1 MAGRIGVYVCDCG
14 TNIAGTIDCGRVLE
28 RAAGL
33 PGVAVARGN
42 PYMCSDPGQALI
54 RDDIETL
61 GLERVVVAACSPR
74 MHEKTFRRALEEAG
88 LNPYMLEVAN
98 IREQCSWVHDDS
110 GRATDKA
117 TALIAGA
124 VARVGHHYGLSGR
137 TFPVEQA
144 VMVIGGGIAG
154 IHAALTLARSGKKVF
169 LVEREPSIGGH
180 MAMLDKTFPTLY
192 CSACI
197 LNPRMVEA
205 ASSPN
210 IEILTSTEL
219 VGLEGFVGNFKA
231 RVRTVPRC
239 VDLSRCTGC
248 GDCAEACV
256 LAGRVPSRF
265 DAGLS
270 DRAAIHI
277 PFPQAVP
284 LAAAVDTSSCLRF
297 VKGRCKAPC
306 LEACAPGAIDLDM
319 EETHHELDVGAVV
332 VATGFA
338 PYDACAL
345 PQYGFGRYP
354 EVLTGLQFE
363 RMLSASGPTG
373 GRVTLPDGREPE
385 SVAFIHCVGS
395 SDENANEY
403 CSRVCCMYSMKQ
415 AHLARER
422 TGATI
427 YEFYIDA
434 NAFGKGYQEFYR
446 RVRDEG
452 VFFVRGRCAD
462 VARLGGRL
470 KVFAEDTLL
479 GRTMEVPV
487 DMVVL
492 ATGMVPAEGTG
503 ELARTLG
510 VPTGPEGFF
519 TEAHPKLRPVE
530 SLVDGIFLAGCC
542 QGPKDIP
549 DTVAQAG
556 AAAAEAAA
564 LLDRGTVE
572 VDAGAAVVERSRC
585 SGCGICAAACPYDA
599 ITIDE
604 ARAAEVNEAIC
615 KGCGICA
622 SACLPGAV
630 TIENSTDEQV
640 LANIEGV
647 LTIR

>member
-1 MAGRIGVYVCDCG
+1 VSDAKPTRKAAGRRFGKRAWFAP
-14 TNIAGTIDCGRVLE
+14 IAGVFAFLGPGLISANAGNEAGSIATYASVGARYGYDLLWLMVLITVALIVVQEMAARTGVVSGKGLAELIREHYGVRWSALAMLTVLLANLAITISEFLGI
-28 RAAGL
+28 
-33 PGVAVARGN
+33 AVA
-42 PYMCSDPGQALI
+42 SEL
-54 RDDIETL
+54 L
-61 GLERVVVAACSPR
+61 G
-74 MHEKTFRRALEEAG
+74 
-88 LNPYMLEVAN
+88 
-98 IREQCSWVHDDS
+98 
-110 GRATDKA
+110 
-117 TALIAGA
+117 
-124 VARVGHHYGLSGR
+124 
-137 TFPVEQA
+137 
-144 VMVIGGGIAG
+144 
-154 IHAALTLARSGKKVF
+154 
-169 LVEREPSIGGH
+169 
-180 MAMLDKTFPTLY
+180 
-192 CSACI
+192 
-197 LNPRMVEA
+197 
-205 ASSPN
+205 
-210 IEILTSTEL
+210 
-219 VGLEGFVGNFKA
+219 
-231 RVRTVPRC
+231 VPRF
-239 VDLSRCTGC
+239 V
-248 GDCAEACV
+248 
-256 LAGRVPSRF
+256 
-265 DAGLS
+265 
-270 DRAAIHI
+270 
-277 PFPQAVP
+277 AVP

-385 SVAFIHCVGS
+385 SVAFIHCMGS
-395 SDENANEY
+395 RDENANEY